1 MYLTLGTVYPRFRL
15 LWPYKANHSVSYG
28 EGKLMAA
35 MQMYRDA
42 LVQMYPWNATALLFT
57 STDAF
62 KYGIAQL

>member
-1 MYLTLGTVYPRFRL
+1 
-15 LWPYKANHSVSYG
+15 
-28 EGKLMAA
+28 MAA